1 MSAMRKHVL
10 FRALLGAIA
19 AIVALALVGALL
31 GVWTVRR
38 SFPETTGDLALPGLE
53 SAVTV
58 LRDEHGV
65 AHVYADTSHD
75 LFMAQGFTHAQDRFW
90 EMDFRRHVTAGRT
103 AELFGPDQV
112 ATDAYLRTMGWR
124 HVAEQEYELL
134 DPDTQD
140 YLDSYAL
147 GVNAW
152 LDEHEGAEAG
162 LEYGL
167 LSALNGGHTIEPWTP
182 EDSLAWLKAMAWD
195 LGGNLQQETERAQL
209 VAAGLSGEQ
218 VDELYPAY
226 PFDRHAPITATDEL
240 NGVAADGGT
249 EEPGA
254 GDARADERRAPREH
268 APEELSSDDERSS
281 EGGPASGEGPAPD
294 ARPVPDLPE
303 AALTA
308 VAGVAEGAERLPDLL
323 GPGGPDIGSNSWVV
337 SGDHT
342 ESGLPLLANDPH
354 LGASMPSTWYQ
365 IGLHCTEL
373 SDACPFDVSGFS
385 FSGLPGVII
394 GQNESIAWGLTNL
407 NPDVMDLYVERIDGE
422 GYVVDDE
429 VLPLETREE
438 TIAVADGDDVD
449 ITVRSTHHG
458 PLLSDAEAGADLAEI
473 AQDPAA
479 AREDG
484 ADGDGDEDG
493 EGGDGSEGAG
503 GEYAVALSWTAL
515 EPGTTA
521 DSIFGLNRARDWSDF
536 RAAAS
541 RFDVPAQNLVYADNE
556 GDIGY
561 QAPGRVPVRG
571 EGDGRYP
578 APGWDSAYDWEEYIP
593 FDDLPSVH
601 NPESGVIV
609 TANQSG
615 VDADYPYRL
624 TDDWDYGYRGQRIHD
639 LLNEAIADGPLTGA
653 DMSRIQLDSFHAA
666 AESVIPHLLD
676 VEVDG
681 TAGHAQDLLR
691 DWDQSTDP
699 DSAGAAF
706 YQATWR
712 HLLPLLFDELDPVVM
727 NGSSRGMYVV
737 GGLLADPESAWWDG
751 QEAAGRDEVLAAAM
765 TAAADELT
773 ELLGD
778 DPADWRWGDLHT
790 LTATHESFGTSGI
803 GPVEW
808 LFNRGPV
815 ESSGGS
821 SIVNATG
828 WDPHEGYGIT
838 AVPSMRM
845 VVDLSD
851 RDASTWVHLTG
862 NSGHAF
868 HPNYDDQLALWSE
881 GETLPFVVSEEA
893 VRTAATDELTLTP

>member
-1 MSAMRKHVL
+1 MGVLRKHILV
-10 FRALLGAIA
+10 RVLLGAIA
-19 AIVALALVGALL
+19 VIVALALVGALL

-38 SFPETTGDLALPGLE
+38 SFPETSGELALPGLE
-53 SAVTV
+53 AEVTV
-58 LRDEHGV
+58 LRDDHGV
-65 AHVYADTSHD
+65 AHVYADNTHD

-112 ATDAYLRTMGWR
+112 TTDAYLRTMGWR

-134 DPDTQD
+134 APDTQD
-140 YLDSYAL
+140 YLDSYAM

-152 LDEHEGAEAG
+152 LDGHDGAEAS

-167 LSALNGGHTIEPWTP
+167 IAALNGGHTIEPWTP
-182 EDSLAWLKAMAWD
+182 ADSLAWLKAMAWD

-209 VAAGLSGEQ
+209 MAAGLSEDQ

-226 PFDRHAPITATDEL
+226 PFDQHRPITDTDEL
-240 NGVAADGGT
+240 NGVEADGEA
-249 EEPGA
+249 EEAGA
-254 GDARADERRAPREH
+254 EDARADERRAPRGRR
-268 APEELSSDDERSS
+268 APDEGS
-281 EGGPASGEGPAPD
+281 APD
-294 ARPVPDLPE
+294 AHAGPGLPGAAVPE
-303 AALTA
+303 AAVPAVTA
-308 VAGVAEGAERLPDLL
+308 VAEGAERLPALL
-323 GPGGPDIGSNSWVV
+323 GPTGPDLGSNSWVV

-373 SDACPFDVSGFS
+373 TDACPFDVSGFS
-385 FSGLPGVII
+385 FSGLPGVVI
-394 GQNESIAWGLTNL
+394 GQNESIAWAFTNL
-407 NPDVMDLYVERIDGE
+407 NPDVMDLYVERIDGG

-429 VLPLETREE
+429 ARPLETREE
-438 TIAVADGDDVD
+438 TIVVAGGDDVE

-458 PLLSDAEAGADLAEI
+458 PLLSDAEAGADLAGI
-473 AQDPAA
+473 AEDPVLA
-479 AREDG
+479 E
-484 ADGDGDEDG
+484 EG
-493 EGGDGSEGAG
+493 EEG

-521 DSIFGLNRARDWSDF
+521 DSIFMMNRARDWSDF
-536 RAAAS
+536 RTAAS
-541 RFDVPAQNLVYADNE
+541 RFSVPAQNLLYADDE
-556 GDIGY
+556 GNIGY
-561 QAPGRVPVRG
+561 QAPGLVPVRG

-593 FDDLPSVH
+593 FDELPSVY

-624 TDDWDYGYRGQRIHD
+624 TDDWDYGYRAQRIND
-639 LLNEAIADGPLTGA
+639 LLDEAIADGPVTGE
-653 DMSRIQLDSFHAA
+653 DMSRVQLDSFHAG
-666 AESVIPHLLD
+666 AEDVTPHLLG

-681 TAGHAQDLLR
+681 TAARAQDLLR
-691 DWDQSTDP
+691 DWDLRTDP

-737 GGLLADPESAWWDG
+737 GELLADPGSPWWDG
-751 QEAAGRDEVLAAAM
+751 EEADGRDEVLAAAM

-828 WDPHEGYGIT
+828 WNPHEGYGIT

-868 HPNYDDQLALWSE
+868 HPNYDDQLPLWSE
-881 GETLPFVVSEEA
+881 GETLPFAVSEEA
-893 VRTAATDELTLTP
+893 VRAAATDELTLIP